1 MSKRAQPAHILH
13 CIFKAL
19 FVQVFQQSS
28 TGLQLASK
36 NEISGV
42 YDLLE
47 NIPVKDNAIR
57 GDAIFCRKK
66 LYSRIVE
73 RAGDFIFVAKGN
85 QKALFTGIQKSFPLA
100 PECYDRAAAQNTAKP
115 HGRFEMRVIKSV
127 EHRLFDWPGIR

>member
-1 MSKRAQPAHILH
+1 MAR
-13 CIFKAL
+13 
-19 FVQVFQQSS
+19 
-28 TGLQLASK
+28 K

-57 GDAIFCRKK
+57 GDAIFCRKE

-85 QKALFTGIQKSFPLA
+85 QKALFTGIQKSFPWRL
-100 PECYDRAAAQNTAKP
+100 
-115 HGRFEMRVIKSV
+115 SV
-127 EHRLFDWPGIR
+127 MTEPLRKILPSRMADLK